1 MRKALVI
8 CLILLVVLGG
18 IAVAGDIV
26 GRQVAQNEIA
36 KNVASQYQLDHT
48 PKVRI
53 KGFPFLTQALDGRYD
68 EIDIDVGDLTE
79 QGVHLTDTT
88 VALKGVTAPMS
99 DAMNGDSSKMV
110 ADTATSTATIG
121 YDDVNKAAPNGMK
134 VAAKGSALQV
144 RGPYRVLGVTQTVTA
159 TVTVQPS
166 GRTVRV
172 VPQTVKAGGMSVPI
186 GLVRQA
192 FTFTMPV
199 KGLPLGTKI
208 SEVEVKPEGLRVST
222 TAQDVKLSSLNVH

>member
-1 MRKALVI
+1 MRKAFVT
-8 CLILLVVLGG
+8 CLILLVVFGG
-18 IAVAGDIV
+18 IAIAGDII
-26 GRQVAQNEIA
+26 GRRVAQNEIA
-36 KNVASQYQLDHT
+36 KNVAAQYQLDHT
-48 PKVRI
+48 PEVSI

-68 EIDIDVGDLTE
+68 EIDINVGELNE
-79 QGVHLTDTT
+79 QGVRLTDTM

-134 VAAKGSALQV
+134 VSAQGPALQV
-144 RGPYRVLGVTQTVTA
+144 RGPYSVLGVTRTVTA

-166 GRTVRV
+166 GRTIRV
-172 VPQTVKAGGMSVPI
+172 VPQTVKAAGMSVPI

-199 KGLPLGTKI
+199 KSLPLGTRI
-208 SEVEVKPEGLRVST
+208 SDVQVKPEGLRVST
-222 TAQDVKLSSLNVH
+222 TAQNVKLSSLNVH